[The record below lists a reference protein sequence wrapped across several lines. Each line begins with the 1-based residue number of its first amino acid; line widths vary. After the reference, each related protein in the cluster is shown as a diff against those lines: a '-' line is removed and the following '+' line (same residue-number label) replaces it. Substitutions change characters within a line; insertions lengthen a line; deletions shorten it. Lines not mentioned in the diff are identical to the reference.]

1 MAKGAKRVSDDARSS
16 EAAPNAGVL
25 GEGVAAVYL
34 PVDALRPHP
43 KNPRIHGQE
52 ILNLARTILR
62 TTWGAPLVAQRST
75 MRIIGG
81 HGRLLAAQEILA
93 GIEVDGILRGG
104 HEHVFDRDAPGAGLV
119 PVRLVDVSDAEAD
132 AMTLADNSHRLQG
145 RDDAALI
152 VEMAA
157 GFGRESAMMA
167 DMGFDGAALDAL
179 VRQAGDAVIGGA
191 MGDPAAAFGAL
202 PDGDKSPFQHI
213 GFTLSDAQSET
224 VTAAIEKAMEA
235 IEDGNPAERRA
246 AALTF
251 VCEAFVG

>member
-1 MAKGAKRVSDDARSS
+1 MAKATKRMNDDARSS
-16 EAAPNAGVL
+16 ESAPNAGVL

-52 ILNLARTILR
+52 VLNLARTILR
-62 TTWGAPLVAQRST
+62 TTWGAPIVAQRST

-104 HEHVFDRDAPGAGLV
+104 HEHVFDRDAPGPGLV

-132 AMTLADNSHRLQG
+132 AMTLADNATRLQG

-157 GFGRESAMMA
+157 GFGRESALMA
-167 DMGFDGAALDAL
+167 DIGFDGAALDAL
-179 VRQAGDAVIGGA
+179 VRQAGDAVMRAGGGDA
-191 MGDPAAAFGAL
+191 PTYKGDP
-202 PDGDKSPFQHI
+202 DGREY
-213 GFTLSDAQSET
+213 G
-224 VTAAIEKAMEA
+224 
-235 IEDGNPAERRA
+235 EDVENEVD
-246 AALTF
+246 ALTCPHCGKL
-251 VCEAFVG
+251 VPRG